1 MVRGAYGLPAR
12 PCDAIAAAPRAAIA
26 DGRRTPRG
34 GTRDRP
40 SSSRVDWATALLE
53 SRYPST
59 DVDVPEPA
67 CTATDGPI
75 TVEDEV
81 EGSELG
87 GIRHRCLAEWL
98 GIVGARNHDLAADLS
113 QWSLRSESPDRDLP
127 ARLAHRLEPYT
138 PLLLAM
144 LGDAE

>member
-1 MVRGAYGLPAR
+1 MHTVCQLDPAKR
-12 PCDAIAAAPRAAIA
+12 SPRHPEQRSLTGVERRAVAHAIA
-26 DGRRTPRG
+26 
-34 GTRDRP
+34 P
-40 SSSRVDWATALLE
+40 SSTRVDWATALLE

-144 LGDAE
+144 LGDAA